1 MEYIFKQI
9 LQMSV
14 QASVVIV
21 LVLFVRF
28 LFQKSNV
35 PGEFSCMLW
44 FLPMIRMV
52 CPVFLESRV
61 SIIPET
67 MTRNYTSPQTLGI
80 TGNEITVLGNAS
92 EMQTTAKIVSQGIE
106 STVSTGFAFTP
117 TFILSVI
124 WIAGIAILLIYNM
137 ISFIKLRADL
147 QESIIVKNRNDRNR
161 IYESDKIETPFVFGF
176 FSPKVYLPSTIWT
189 SNYEYVIA
197 HEQAHICRK
206 DHIVKFICFMI
217 TVIHWFNPFAW
228 VMLICLGKDMEMA
241 CDELVVK
248 QIGIENKAEY
258 AKTLLVLATG
268 ETKRIGI
275 PLAFGEGETK
285 GRIKH
290 ILKYKKTKSI
300 FIVLV
305 LVIIGI
311 VSVMTLTN
319 PQTNRIENEKHIV
332 EQFWKDVFE
341 ISAEEFEEY
350 QEIVVDIDGS
360 EDWHK
365 KYMEENKGMALVA
378 TDIDA
383 LAKWQEKYS
392 PYFTEHGYETAV
404 RNRVLVYGAKMRQKG
419 YEVKEIFVEEKT
431 SGEERWYQYNVT
443 VGDEWTEMI
452 YQGNIFFSE
461 TEEGMIESITPTETK
476 ENHLATE

>member
-35 PGEFSCMLW
+35 PGKFSCMLW

-61 SIIPET
+61 SIIPESVA
-67 MTRNYTSPQTLGI
+67 RNYTASQTLGI
-80 TGNEITVLGNAS
+80 TGNEITVLGNTA
-92 EMQTTAKIVSQGIE
+92 EMQTPSEGVAANMLSEHSVSSFSVSQGID
-106 STVSTGFAFTP
+106 STASTGFVFTP
-117 TFILSVI
+117 TFLLSVI
-124 WIAGIAILLIYNM
+124 WGVGIAILLIYS
-137 ISFIKLRADL
+137 IVSLVRL
-147 QESIIVKNRNDRNR
+147 QKNLNESIIVKNTNSKNK

-258 AKTLLVLATG
+258 AKTLLALATG

-290 ILKYKKTKSI
+290 ILKYKKTKS
-300 FIVLV
+300 VL
-305 LVIIGI
+305 IILAVGN
-311 VSVMTLTN
+311 LR
-319 PQTNRIENEKHIV
+319 RI
-332 EQFWKDVFE
+332 
-341 ISAEEFEEY
+341 
-350 QEIVVDIDGS
+350 
-360 EDWHK
+360 
-365 KYMEENKGMALVA
+365 
-378 TDIDA
+378 
-383 LAKWQEKYS
+383 
-392 PYFTEHGYETAV
+392 
-404 RNRVLVYGAKMRQKG
+404 R
-419 YEVKEIFVEEKT
+419 
-431 SGEERWYQYNVT
+431 
-443 VGDEWTEMI
+443 
-452 YQGNIFFSE
+452 
-461 TEEGMIESITPTETK
+461 
-476 ENHLATE
+476 